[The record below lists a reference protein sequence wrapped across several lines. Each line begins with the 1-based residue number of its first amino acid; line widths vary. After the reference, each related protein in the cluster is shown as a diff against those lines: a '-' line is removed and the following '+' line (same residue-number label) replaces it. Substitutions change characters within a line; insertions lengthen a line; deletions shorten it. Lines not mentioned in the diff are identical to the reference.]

1 MPDFVIGCVGKP
13 SAGKSTFFNSVT
25 DGNAKVGNYPFTTIE
40 PNEGIGYYTTECP
53 CKRFNVQCRPRYG
66 SCINGRRKIPV
77 KLLDVAGLIPGASE
91 GHGLGN
97 KFLDNLRLADIF
109 LHILDVS
116 GTTNEMGAA
125 TIGYN
130 PELDH
135 EWLKGEIC
143 SWIFQNIWSK
153 WGSIA
158 KKHQST
164 NSSVSQTLLNQLS
177 GYGARLSL
185 VEDVTDKLGLSDPV
199 ELKLWDKDMVNK
211 MVELFVD
218 HRFRFLLVLNKS
230 DMETNETDKNILRLT
245 EKYSD
250 VVIAS
255 ALAECFLK
263 KMVQQEYI
271 EYEDDEVFTYPER
284 DNLKPLDEKLR
295 RRINK
300 IQDMVLFRHGSTG
313 VNRAINRA
321 VEMCGLIVAYP
332 VKYLPTE
339 CGQRSS
345 KIPFQECKLI
355 KKETTVR
362 QLAKLL
368 HVDIDKNYGYAEGPN
383 GLRIGEDELI
393 TDKNNIIK
401 YVKNTVRP

>member
-271 EYEDDEVFTYPER
+271 EYEDDEVFTYPAR
-284 DNLKPLDEKLR
+284 
-295 RRINK
+295 
-300 IQDMVLFRHGSTG
+300 
-313 VNRAINRA
+313 
-321 VEMCGLIVAYP
+321 
-332 VKYLPTE
+332 
-339 CGQRSS
+339 
-345 KIPFQECKLI
+345 
-355 KKETTVR
+355 
-362 QLAKLL
+362 
-368 HVDIDKNYGYAEGPN
+368 
-383 GLRIGEDELI
+383 
-393 TDKNNIIK
+393 
-401 YVKNTVRP
+401 